1 MLEKLKLVEA
11 RYLEMAERAA
21 QPDFYNDPKAAS
33 QLLKEQRQLEPII
46 TAYRSYMK
54 TTQEQDDLRAMLSEG
69 LDPEMKA
76 LCQEEFSANKKK
88 LEELEQELKILL
100 LPRDPNDDKSVIM
113 EIRGG
118 VGGEESAL
126 FAHSLYRM
134 YTMYAE
140 SKRWTVTLLNYNETE
155 LGGVKEADFEI
166 QGAGAYSRLK
176 FESGVHRVQRVPET
190 ESGGRVH
197 TSTATVA
204 VLPEMEQAEVDIR
217 PEDIEMQVY
226 RSSGAGGQHINKTS
240 SAVRMTHFPT
250 GIVTPI
256 ARRYTLLDWAAQSEN
271 RYIIEDD
278 YDSEFRLTGKPIPAL
293 QSIDSADRVIYM
305 NTFSKSLASTIR
317 ISYMVLPTALA
328 EAFYKN
334 LGFYACTVSNLEQYT
349 LAKFISEGYFEKHIN
364 RMRIRYKQKKDLI
377 LKEMKRCGLLK
388 LAKIDAED
396 AGLHFLLRVCGPVPA
411 EKITRRAAENGVRV
425 TGLSAYYHTAPV
437 NPQTAFVISYSEIPD
452 ACITEAVNRLAKAVT
467 AAVMGE
473 R

>member
-155 LGGVKEADFEI
+155 LGGIKEADFEI

-240 SAVRMTHFPT
+240 SAVRLIHKPT
-250 GIVTPI
+250 GIVVSCQTQRDQFQNKETCMRMLRSKLIEIKEREHLEKISDIKGVQQKIEWGSQIRSYVFMP
-256 ARRYTLLDWAAQSEN
+256 YTLVKDT
-271 RYIIEDD
+271 R
-278 YDSEFRLTGKPIPAL
+278 TG
-293 QSIDSADRVIYM
+293 
-305 NTFSKSLASTIR
+305 FEST
-317 ISYMVLPTALA
+317 
-328 EAFYKN
+328 N
-334 LGFYACTVSNLEQYT
+334 
-349 LAKFISEGYFEKHIN
+349 
-364 RMRIRYKQKKDLI
+364 
-377 LKEMKRCGLLK
+377 
-388 LAKIDAED
+388 
-396 AGLHFLLRVCGPVPA
+396 
-411 EKITRRAAENGVRV
+411 
-425 TGLSAYYHTAPV
+425 V
-437 NPQTAFVISYSEIPD
+437 N
-452 ACITEAVNRLAKAVT
+452 
-467 AAVMGE
+467 AVMDGDLDGFINAYLTKAANGE
-473 R
+473 LKK

>member
-33 QLLKEQRQLEPII
+33 QLLKEQRQLGPII
-46 TAYRSYMK
+46 TAYRSYRK
-54 TTQEQDDLRAMLSEG
+54 TMQEQDDLRAMLSEG
-69 LDPEMKA
+69 LDPDMKA

-240 SAVRMTHFPT
+240 SAVRLIHKPS
-250 GIVTPI
+250 GIVVACQEERSQVQNREKCMQMLASKLYQI
-256 ARRYTLLDWAAQSEN
+256 EQARIESAVTFERRSQVGTGMRNERIRTYNFPQGRVTDHRIGLTLYKIDSIMDGALDELIDALVTADQAE
-271 RYIIEDD
+271 
-278 YDSEFRLTGKPIPAL
+278 KL
-293 QSIDSADRVIYM
+293 QS
-305 NTFSKSLASTIR
+305 NG
-317 ISYMVLPTALA
+317 
-328 EAFYKN
+328 EA
-334 LGFYACTVSNLEQYT
+334 
-349 LAKFISEGYFEKHIN
+349 
-364 RMRIRYKQKKDLI
+364 
-377 LKEMKRCGLLK
+377 
-388 LAKIDAED
+388 
-396 AGLHFLLRVCGPVPA
+396 
-411 EKITRRAAENGVRV
+411 
-425 TGLSAYYHTAPV
+425 
-437 NPQTAFVISYSEIPD
+437 
-452 ACITEAVNRLAKAVT
+452 
-467 AAVMGE
+467 
-473 R
+473 